1 MEELSKYALF
11 DGRLY
16 TCLGT
21 IPHVRDGSV
30 SAVVI
35 CESSEGDR
43 RYATGEEW
51 SRAARAFDKE
61 ASARGLVTAV
71 SPAPDK
77 LRLFRS
83 LFKGREDVHAHGYRR
98 KDGGI
103 AYTPACAN
111 EWVRGV
117 CPKCQNARAKCADCP
132 SRSFAPLSDRELI
145 DHFKGRDPSFKDV
158 VGLYVLDSECK
169 TSVLVAD
176 FDKTGWQKAVSAY
189 RDAGERLGVSV
200 AVERSRSGNGGH
212 AWIFFDEP
220 IAASLARD
228 LGSAVISEG
237 MAHDESLSFSSYDR
251 MFPTQST
258 IPAGG
263 FGNLIALPFQG
274 AAQRQGNS
282 VFVDKAFEPHEDQW
296 LFLSKVVKVSEEKAK
311 EVVRRC
317 AGGPLGGLAYGR
329 QIARSGSDGEPWKC
343 PKRVPLTSRDFPAMV
358 HIIKADM
365 LYVSKEGLS
374 PAARDRLLRLA
385 AFGNPEF
392 YRAQAMRQSVFGKPR
407 IICLAEERGRYIA
420 LPRGAEKK
428 LVELLKESGV
438 PYRVSDE
445 RFAGSG
451 IRVSFNGELRD
462 SQLEA
467 VERLLGFENG
477 ILSAPTGF
485 GKTVIGAAVIAR
497 LKMPTL
503 VIVPKTALVPQW
515 KERLSEF
522 LDIDEELPPL
532 LTPTGRKS
540 RRKRSL
546 IGQIGGGKSE
556 RGGIVDIATFQSL
569 VEKDAEDCP
578 RAKDFVKEYGLV
590 IVDECHHGAAP
601 QLERILKAVNA
612 RNVYGL
618 SATPKRADGLEGIT
632 YLLCGPVRVQID
644 PKQQAQL
651 QNYRRV
657 LRPRFTGVR
666 LPDLEAGASYSQVL
680 EKLCAHDKRNAL
692 VVEDVREV
700 VTAGCT
706 PLVVSK
712 RKDHARMLHHALRSL
727 GLDARLLVGEGTP
740 KQRREAIERAKRSED
755 GQPFILV
762 ATESYLGEGFDMPQ
776 LDALFLT
783 TPISWDGNVTQQ
795 SGRLHR
801 EFEGKTEVIVY
812 DYVDVSVPM
821 LERMY
826 KKRLKTYGNLGYEV
840 CSPADEDE
848 GVNGGSFVGQSDW
861 LGRFEADIR
870 KVKRSILVRAPY
882 ASEAA
887 VKKLLPALRDACERG
902 LKVTCA
908 VRKRQENERSGS
920 RDTAADTLLGEA
932 GIETTWFED
941 GPTRLAIIDDAL
953 IWYGSLPLLAFPK
966 SDDCSLRLHDAEL
979 AAELKGELETT
990 S

>member
-16 TCLGT
+16 RCLGML
-21 IPHVRDGSV
+21 PHVGGGPTPS
-30 SAVVI
+30 VVI
-35 CESSEGDR
+35 CESPEGDR

-51 SRAARAFDKE
+51 SRVARAFDEE
-61 ASARGLVTAV
+61 ASAQGLVTAV

-77 LRLFRS
+77 LSLFRS

-103 AYTPACAN
+103 AYAPACSN
-111 EWVRGV
+111 ERVRGV
-117 CPKCQNARAKCADCP
+117 CPKCQNVRSKCADCP

-145 DHFKGRDPSFKDV
+145 DHFKGRDPSFRDV

-176 FDKTGWQKAVSAY
+176 FDKAGWREAVSAY
-189 RDAGERLGVSV
+189 RDAAERLGTPV

-212 AWIFFDEP
+212 AWVFFDEP

-237 MAHDESLSFSSYDR
+237 MAHDVALSFSSYDR

-274 AAQRQGNS
+274 VAQRQGNS
-282 VFVDKAFEPHEDQW
+282 VFVDKAFEPYEDQW
-296 LFLSKVVKVSEEKAK
+296 FFLSRVTKVSEEKAR
-311 EVVRRC
+311 EVVKRS

-329 QIARSGSDGEPWKC
+329 QIARSGSDDEPWKH
-343 PKRVPLTSRDFPAMV
+343 PKRAPLTSKDFPPMV
-358 HIIKADM
+358 CVVKADM
-365 LYVSKEGLS
+365 LYVPKEGLS
-374 PAARDRLLRLA
+374 PAARNRLLRLA

-392 YRAQAMRQSVFGKPR
+392 YRAQVMHQSVFGKPR
-407 IICLAEERGRYIA
+407 IISLAEERGGYIA
-420 LPRGAEKK
+420 LPRGAEKR
-428 LVELLKESGV
+428 LVELLKESGAF
-438 PYRVSDE
+438 YRVRDE
-445 RFAGSG
+445 RFVGPV
-451 IRVSFNGELRD
+451 IRMSFNGELRD
-462 SQLEA
+462 GQAEA
-467 VERLLGFENG
+467 VERLLEFENG

-515 KERLSEF
+515 KERLGEF

-546 IGQIGGGKSE
+546 IGQIGGGKNE
-556 RGGIVDIATFQSL
+556 RSGIIDIATFQSL
-569 VEKDAEDCP
+569 VEKDDGGCP
-578 RAKDFVKEYGLV
+578 RAKGFVKEYGLIV
-590 IVDECHHGAAP
+590 VDECHHGAAP
-601 QLERILKAVNA
+601 QLECILKAVNA
-612 RNVYGL
+612 QNVYGL

-632 YLLCGPVRVQID
+632 YLLCGPVRVRID

-666 LPDLEAGASYSQVL
+666 LPDLEADASYSQVL
-680 EKLCAHDKRNAL
+680 ERLCAHEKRNAL
-692 VVEDVREV
+692 IAEDVREAV
-700 VTAGCT
+700 AAGRT

-727 GLDARLLVGEGTP
+727 GLDARLLIGEGTP
-740 KQRREAIERAKRSED
+740 KQRREAIERAKQSED
-755 GQPFILV
+755 GRPFILV
-762 ATESYLGEGFDMPQ
+762 ATESYLGEGFDMPR

-783 TPISWDGNVTQQ
+783 TPVSWDGNVTQQ

-848 GVNGGSFVGQSDW
+848 GAKGGSFVGKGDW

-870 KVKRSILVRAPY
+870 KAKRSILVRAPY
-882 ASEAA
+882 ASEIA

-908 VRKRQENERSGS
+908 VRKRTASERLGS
-920 RDTAADTLLGEA
+920 RDIAAAALLEEA
-932 GIETTWFED
+932 GVEATWFED

-953 IWYGSLPLLAFPK
+953 IWYGSLALLAFPE

-979 AAELKGELETT
+979 AAELKDEFDG
-990 S
+990 

>member
-1 MEELSKYALF
+1 MEELSRYALF

-16 TCLGT
+16 KCVATL
-21 IPHVRDGSV
+21 PHVEGDSTP
-30 SAVVI
+30 AVVV
-35 CESSEGDR
+35 CESPEGDKC
-43 RYATGEEW
+43 YATSGEW
-51 SRAARAFDKE
+51 ARAVRAFSE
-61 ASARGLVTAV
+61 QASAQGLVTTV
-71 SPAPDK
+71 SSAPDK

-103 AYTPACAN
+103 AYAPACAN
-111 EWVRGV
+111 EWLRGV
-117 CPKCQNARAKCADCP
+117 CPKCRNVRAKCADCD

-158 VGLYVLDSECK
+158 VGLYVLDGECK

-176 FDKTGWQKAVSAY
+176 FDKAGWQRAVASY
-189 RDAGERLGVSV
+189 RNAAERLGIPV

-212 AWIFFDEP
+212 VWIFFEKP

-228 LGSAVISEG
+228 LGSVVISEG
-237 MAHDESLSFSSYDR
+237 MARDEALSFSSYDR
-251 MFPTQST
+251 MFPAQST
-258 IPAGG
+258 IPTGG

-282 VFVDKAFEPHEDQW
+282 VFVDEAFRPYEDQW
-296 LFLSKVVKVSEEKAK
+296 LFLSKVAKVSEEKAK
-311 EVVRRC
+311 EVVGRST
-317 AGGPLGGLAYGR
+317 AGPLGGLAYGR
-329 QIARSGSDGEPWKC
+329 QIARPGSEDQPWKR
-343 PKRVPLTSRDFPAMV
+343 PKRIPLTPDDFPPMI
-358 HIIKADM
+358 HIVKADM
-365 LYVSKEGLS
+365 LYVPKNGLS
-374 PAARDRLLRLA
+374 PAARNRLLRLA

-392 YRAQAMRQSVFGKPR
+392 YRAQAMRQPVFGKPR
-407 IICLAEERGRYIA
+407 IVCLAEERGGYIA

-438 PYRVSDE
+438 RYRVSDE
-445 RFAGSG
+445 RFAGPG
-451 IRVSFNGELRD
+451 IRVSFSGELRD
-462 SQLEA
+462 GQSEA
-467 VERLLGFENG
+467 VERLLKFENG

-485 GKTVIGAAVIAR
+485 GKTVIGAAAIAR

-503 VIVPKTALVPQW
+503 VIVPRTALVSQW
-515 KERLSEF
+515 RERLDDF

-556 RGGIVDIATFQSL
+556 RSGIIDIAMYQSL
-569 VEKDAEDCP
+569 VEKDDQGCS
-578 RAKDFVKEYGLV
+578 RAKDFIKEYGLV

-601 QLERILKAVNA
+601 QLECILKAVNA

-618 SATPKRADGLEGIT
+618 SATPKRADGLEGVT

-657 LRPRFTGVR
+657 LRPRFTGMR
-666 LPDLEAGASYSQVL
+666 FPDLEAGASYSQVL
-680 EKLCAHDKRNAL
+680 EKLCAHDKRNTL
-692 VVEDVREV
+692 VVEDVREAV
-700 VTAGCT
+700 AAGRT

-712 RKDHARMLHHALRSL
+712 RKDHARALHHALRSL

-740 KQRREAIERAKRSED
+740 KQRREAIEKAKQSED
-755 GQPFILV
+755 GRPFILV

-801 EFEGKTEVIVY
+801 EFEGKTDVVVY

-840 CSPADEDE
+840 WESTGEDE
-848 GVNGGSFVGQSDW
+848 AASESSFVGKSEW

-870 KVKRSILVRAPY
+870 NAKRSILLRVPY

-887 VKKLLPALRDACERG
+887 VKKLLPALRDARERG
-902 LKVTCA
+902 LEVSVALQKGA
-908 VRKRQENERSGS
+908 ASERTDS
-920 RDTAADTLLGEA
+920 RDAAVVAMLDQADLQVARPEK
-932 GIETTWFED
+932 

-966 SDDCSLRLHDAEL
+966 PDDCSLRLHDAEL
-979 AAELKGELETT
+979 AAELRKELE
-990 S
+990 